1 MVTKIESF
9 AKDSEETRLE
19 EVVKTMKPV
28 EAREYLEQEA
38 TTYLDMVFGYS
49 SNKRLMQKAE

>member
-1 MVTKIESF
+1 MVTKIELF